1 MSTNYNAV
9 IKLEPERPC
18 KKCKGTGTH
27 DHHWHWD
34 AVAMHGHHGPG
45 PCDNCNATGRVAKP
59 DFDAIFLTVTKGKK
73 GEDKR
78 SFRNSKPKFENE
90 FKNPAEG
97 RAYYVWRM
105 ARFHGGADVTMPVI
119 ASMCCNYDPYERELD
134 AFASHIAKAAFG
146 TDMAAAYRWANALG
160 GSVPVPADQPATAFA
175 CGPVTDG
182 NKPLAEQPELF

>member
-1 MSTNYNAV
+1 MSNYNEV

-27 DHHWHWD
+27 DHHWHWN
-34 AVAMHGHHGPG
+34 AATMTGHHGPG
-45 PCDNCNATGRVAKP
+45 PCDECKATGRIAKP
-59 DFDAIFLTVTKGKK
+59 DFDAIFETVTKGKK
-73 GEDKR
+73 GVEKR
-78 SFRNSKPKFENE
+78 TFRSSKPKFVNE

-105 ARFHGGADVTMPVI
+105 VRFHGGADVTMPVV
-119 ASMCCNYDPYERELD
+119 ASMCVSYDPFEPELNK
-134 AFASHIAKAAFG
+134 FSEHIAKAAFG

-160 GSVPVPADQPATAFA
+160 HSIPVPANQPATAFA

-182 NKPLAEQPELF
+182 NKPLAEQPELW